1 MKRRCC
7 YNPIRFLI
15 FLFVFLLFV
24 DYIKIMKLRLRSVE
38 TKETLKIET
47 PNPCSLQQLREL
59 VSQKLPSASTSSTIH
74 FSLNRKDQLTTESS
88 QESIQSIGITS
99 GDLIYFTTNPT
110 GFSTAPVSRQSQNP
124 QTVIPASGKQDET
137 LNTVAS
143 EKVRQSQN
151 PQTVIPASSKQ
162 DETLNTVASEK
173 VDSGDNSNAEE
184 IAEYMEIEDCESSV
198 VNEVGKSFS
207 VPGFLRKVF
216 TEELR
221 DSDGLNRKL
230 LRVAV
235 HAVLLESGF
244 VEIDPASNMLK
255 DGNNFGVKDNWYLA
269 SVHYTLPEI
278 IVPGGNIETVK
289 IKFQNLGK
297 YCKVYGSLVN
307 GTMVH
312 SVLVDEDKLVP
323 FLNVVWANCGA
334 VVATMAENNEIANV
348 EPEKQVFEFWR
359 KIKDGISLPLLIDL
373 CEKAGLQVPPCFMQL
388 PTELKLKILESLS
401 GVEIAKVSCVC
412 SEMRYLASSD
422 DLWKQKYI
430 EQFGNVAGL
439 NSGTG
444 FKTRFANS
452 WEANKRRKIAG
463 RSAASIMGRRRNPF
477 APSGMGFPRIIGG
490 DYDLFPNL
498 GPRGLVGLPQ
508 GRGPRLR
515 NVIPDCNLG
524 GFSGSNGL

>member
-1 MKRRCC
+1 
-7 YNPIRFLI
+7 
-15 FLFVFLLFV
+15 
-24 DYIKIMKLRLRSVE
+24 MKLRLRSVE

-47 PNPCSLQQLREL
+47 PNPCGLQQLREL
-59 VSQKLPSASTSSTIH
+59 VSQKLPSTSTSTIH
-74 FSLNRKDQLTTESS
+74 FSLNRKDQLTTESP

-99 GDLIYFTTNPT
+99 GDLIYFTTNPN
-110 GFSTAPVSRQSQNP
+110 GFSRQTQNP
-124 QTVIPASGKQDET
+124 QTVIPASSKQDET

-143 EKVRQSQN
+143 EKVDSGNNSNAEEIAPVSRQSQN

-184 IAEYMEIEDCESSV
+184 IAEYMEIEDGESSAI
-198 VNEVGKSFS
+198 NEVGKSFS

-278 IVPGGNIETVK
+278 IVPGGNVETVK

-373 CEKAGLQVPPCFMQL
+373 CEKAGLQAPPCFMQL

-412 SEMRYLASSD
+412 SELRYLASSD

-430 EQFGNVAGL
+430 ERFGNVAGL

-524 GFSGSNGL
+524 GFAGSNGL

>member
-1 MKRRCC
+1 
-7 YNPIRFLI
+7 
-15 FLFVFLLFV
+15 
-24 DYIKIMKLRLRSVE
+24 MKLRLRSVE

-59 VSQKLPSASTSSTIH
+59 VSQKLPSASTLSTIH
-74 FSLNRKDQLTTESS
+74 FSLNRKDQLTTESAE
-88 QESIQSIGITS
+88 ESIQSIGITS
-99 GDLIYFTTNPT
+99 GDLVYFTTNPN

-124 QTVIPASGKQDET
+124 QTVIPASSKQDET

-184 IAEYMEIEDCESSV
+184 IAEYMEIEDGESSAI
-198 VNEVGKSFS
+198 NEVGKSFS

-244 VEIDPASNMLK
+244 VEIDPVSNMLK

-278 IVPGGNIETVK
+278 IVPGGNVETVK

-312 SVLVDEDKLVP
+312 SVLIDEDKLVP

-348 EPEKQVFEFWR
+348 EPEKHVFEFWR

-412 SEMRYLASSD
+412 SELRYLASSD

-463 RSAASIMGRRRNPF
+463 RSAASIMGRRRHPF

-524 GFSGSNGL
+524 GFAGSNGL